1 MLIFQL
7 QTIAL
12 TFLYQATGR
21 ESSIFFKQFLFPF
34 DHVNIL

>member
-12 TFLYQATGR
+12 TFLYQATYHES
-21 ESSIFFKQFLFPF
+21 ESSIF
-34 DHVNIL
+34 